1 MGIISSIL
9 CFPYK
14 DDINM
19 KEMKEEEE
27 IDEEAINITEEIKII
42 KEENNYSVEFGNENE
57 KWENDIKEK
66 KSSSLKKDLLSLEFF
81 KCLAVA
87 G

>member
-1 MGIISSIL
+1 MGTISSIL

-27 IDEEAINITEEIKII
+27 IDEEAINITEESKII
-42 KEENNYSVEFGNENE
+42 KEENNYSVEFGIENEN
-57 KWENDIKEK
+57 WERDIKEK
-66 KSSSLKKDLLSLEFF
+66 KSSSLKKRFTF
-81 KCLAVA
+81 IRIF
-87 G
+87 